1 MQKLEKKQVAGGAS
15 WKLLKTKVQI
25 CNSRVEKMEGGGQGG
40 KEGYPPLRADESCT
54 QAVETKRVKCV
65 SVVHAGIAEERKA
78 KETKE
83 IGTNAE
89 NPEANMICGWGK
101 TA

>member
-1 MQKLEKKQVAGGAS
+1 MEVVENKGAN
-15 WKLLKTKVQI
+15 LQQQ
-25 CNSRVEKMEGGGQGG
+25 SRKMEGGEQGG

-54 QAVETKRVKCV
+54 QAVEMKRVKCV

-89 NPEANMICGWGK
+89 NPEAKSTENMICGWGK